1 MDGGSQGTPCDV
13 TAAGSGKPSGEE
25 RKAEVVMVVW
35 FDWIWRGLSA
45 QQFCT

>member
-25 RKAEVVMVVW
+25 RKAEVVIWW
-35 FDWIWRGLSA
+35 FGLIGSGGV
-45 QQFCT
+45 